1 VVLRREDWS
10 YNGGM
15 SDEAAWQKWFEAIW
29 ADREDRVYRDYFGDL
44 GPGIYTLTPKTFEQ
58 LGQQNVDPRW
68 LHHGVFECPPLPP
81 SSHVRRDHWV
91 YVSSGMSNPW
101 GDTPESAKPEGF
113 SGLGFEFTLHTREP
127 GRWALELMQWLMAV
141 QLLVAAG
148 ELQGAGGG
156 GLVEYHDRVKFRQGK
171 DAGEVSRLLVLPPGE
186 ELYPAQFQLAS
197 GKVDVMMLVGI
208 SEREAEFARTQD
220 TEGLVKLLK
229 HHGVWPL
236 TMPGRA
242 SVL

>member
-1 VVLRREDWS
+1 
-10 YNGGM
+10 M

-29 ADREDRVYRDYFGDL
+29 ADREDRVYRDYFGEL

-68 LHHGVFECPPLPP
+68 LHHGVFECPPNA
-81 SSHVRRDHWV
+81 RRDHWV
-91 YVSSGMSNPW
+91 YASSGMSNPW
-101 GDTPESAKPEGF
+101 GDTPETAKPDGY

-148 ELQGAGGG
+148 ELQG

-171 DAGEVSRLLVLPPGE
+171 DAGEVSRLLVLPPA
-186 ELYPAQFQLAS
+186 LYPAQFQLAS
-197 GKVDVMMLVGI
+197 GKVDLMMLMGVT
-208 SEREAEFARTQD
+208 EREAEFARTQETD
-220 TEGLVKLLK
+220 GLVKLLE
-229 HHGVWPL
+229 HHGTYPL
-236 TMPGRA
+236 TTLGRV
-242 SVL
+242 SVV